1 MILPIMKNKFSIAI
15 TAAFLITEMLSATG
29 CSPSSDNE
37 PPVFS
42 DNKYV
47 VTVYEKTEANE
58 ETSSSESLSEPDTWS
73 ESDETS
79 PADSET
85 ENHDNTV
92 FSEETTESGDTS
104 AAQTVSPADNE
115 TQAPTET
122 PNTEN
127 NAAEPFAS
135 RLEDYT
141 EKWYY
146 KLLGQQQR
154 TVYQRMFDALSN
166 DQTEFNVKDLNLSD
180 NEYIEVME
188 IFRLDN
194 PQFFTVSYNGSL
206 FGDPQTRKATK
217 IKLERTRQLNEI
229 PFDEFKEKV
238 QSVLAEAKTIDN
250 HYDRIKY
257 IHDLIINETVYVDS
271 EEYPYISKADGPLVY
286 GEALCEGYSA
296 AFMYIAQ
303 SLGYECICV
312 YGTAVNSHGESSDH
326 MWNMIKIGEEWYH
339 IDVTWDDP
347 VSSDGNPKLR
357 HKYFL
362 ISEEA
367 ISENHTIEM
376 WAEYPTAENKLN
388 MEAD

>member
-1 MILPIMKNKFSIAI
+1 MKNKFFIVIMSAVLIA
-15 TAAFLITEMLSATG
+15 EMLAAAG
-29 CSPSSDNE
+29 CSWISENGLPD
-37 PPVFS
+37 FS
-42 DNKYV
+42 DTESA
-47 VTVYEKTEANE
+47 VTVYEKTESE
-58 ETSSSESLSEPDTWS
+58 EGKTSS
-73 ESDETS
+73 ETVPLPEIGEIS
-79 PADSET
+79 SHDSET
-85 ENHDNTV
+85 ESTA
-92 FSEETTESGDTS
+92 SESESEDIS
-104 AAQTVSPADNE
+104 EAQTNETEISPTDSE

-122 PNTEN
+122 ADTESS
-127 NAAEPFAS
+127 AAEPFAS

-146 KLLGQQQR
+146 KLLGQQQK
-154 TVYQRMFDALSN
+154 TVYQRMFNALSN
-166 DQTEFNVKDLNLSD
+166 DQTEFNVKDLDLSD
-180 NEYIEVME
+180 DEYIEVME

-194 PQFFTVSYNGSL
+194 PQFFTISYNGSL

-217 IKLERTRQLNEI
+217 IKLDRTRQLNEI
-229 PFDEFKEKV
+229 PFDEFDEKV
-238 QSVLAEAKTIDN
+238 QSVLAEAKDIDN
-250 HYDRIKY
+250 DYDRIKY
-257 IHDLIINETVYVDS
+257 IHDLIINETVYTDS
-271 EEYPYISKADGPLVY
+271 KEYPYISKADGPLVY

-312 YGTAVNSHGESSDH
+312 YGTAVNSRDESSDH
-326 MWNMIKIGEEWYH
+326 MWNMIKVGEEWYH

-376 WAEYPTAENKLN
+376 WAEYPAAKNGLN
-388 MEAD
+388 TEDN